1 METKRN
7 GALSAVGVYIT
18 ASALI
23 LSGCAHQP
31 GGQAVGGFL
40 MDDNG
45 GCNPAAMAFAGALAG
60 ALLAGK
66 NNRNQGAIAGG
77 VIGGLAC
84 VAWNY
89 KAKQVRTAEQV
100 NTQYLAINKGVLPSE
115 PRLVKY
121 LVSSVP
127 SAMINSGTPLVLDS
141 TIEVVHGG
149 PTKPIIEQ
157 ELIVYHDGKVVSK
170 ARKVANAGQGA
181 GEYSTR
187 FTVNLPKGVPQ
198 GSYPVYST
206 VYLNGVQA
214 QNRSIPVQVVQI
226 GSGQIFASN

>member
-1 METKRN
+1 MKLAN
-7 GALSAVGVYIT
+7 KNSLVAIGVYLT
-18 ASALI
+18 STSL
-23 LSGCAHQP
+23 LLTGCAHQA
-31 GGQAVGGFL
+31 GGKTSGFL

-66 NNRNQGAIAGG
+66 NNRNQGAISGG
-77 VIGGLAC
+77 MIGGLAC

-89 KAKQVRTAEQV
+89 KAKQIKTAEQV
-100 NTQYLAINKGVLPSE
+100 NQQYLAINKGVLPTE
-115 PRLVKY
+115 PRLVNY
-121 LVSSVP
+121 TLNSIP

-141 TIEVVHGG
+141 RIEVAQGG
-149 PTKPIIEQ
+149 TNKPVIEQ

-181 GEYSTR
+181 GEYLTT

-198 GSYPVYST
+198 GSYPVTST
-206 VYLNGVQA
+206 VYLNGVVTRSQ
-214 QNRSIPVQVVQI
+214 SIPVQVVQI
-226 GSGQIFASN
+226 SPNQIFASN